1 MKQAISVFGLGYV
14 GSVTAACLAYKGH
27 RVMGVDL
34 NPAKVECVESG
45 RSPVLEPGLQEMA
58 AACRQACRLHAT
70 TDAAR
75 AIQESDVTFIC
86 VGTPSRRNGSLD
98 LSAIERVCEEIGQA
112 LRKKNGFQTLVLR
125 STILPG
131 ATESLAIPT
140 LEASSGKRAGP
151 DFAVCVNPEFLRE
164 GCAIAD
170 FFRPPFT
177 VLGAAHP
184 DHLAPLCALYDWVPA
199 RVFQVSLADAEM
211 VKYVCN
217 AFHAVKVSFANEIG
231 TLCKCFGV
239 DTDAVMEMFTS
250 DSKLNLSSAYLTP
263 GFAFGGSCLPKDL
276 RALTYCAQKS
286 DLTLPLLES
295 VLHSNRQHIDRALE
309 AVLQT
314 GKKRVALLGLSF
326 KPDTDDLRESPQV
339 SLVKRLLGEG
349 CQVQIWDDQVVLG
362 RLLGS
367 NRQFIEEVIP
377 HFSSLLTDDLQ
388 HAVEAAEI
396 VLVATRAVGNQR
408 LAKCLRPEH
417 TVIDL
422 VNLERCRRVESAASY
437 EGICW

>member
-1 MKQAISVFGLGYV
+1 MKQAISVFGLGYI

-34 NPAKVECVESG
+34 NPVKVECLESG
-45 RSPVLEPGLQEMA
+45 RSPVFEPGLQEMT

-75 AIQESDVTFIC
+75 AIQESEVTFIC

-112 LRKKNGFQTLVLR
+112 LRGKEDFHTLVLR

-131 ATESLAIPT
+131 TTESVAIPI
-140 LEASSGKRAGP
+140 LEASSGKRAGS

-164 GCAIAD
+164 GCAVAD
-170 FFRPPFT
+170 FLHPPFT
-177 VLGAAHP
+177 ILGAAHP
-184 DHLAPLCALYDWVPA
+184 DHLAPLCVLYDWVPA
-199 RVFQVSLADAEM
+199 RIFQASLAAAEM

-231 TLCKCFGV
+231 TLCKCLGV

-250 DSKLNLSSAYLTP
+250 DTKLNLSSAYLTP

-295 VLHSNRQHIDRALE
+295 VLPSNQQHIDRALE

-349 CQVQIWDDQVVLG
+349 CQVRIWDDQVVLG

-377 HFSSLLTDDLQ
+377 HIGCLLTDDLQ
-388 HAVEAAEI
+388 HAVETAEI
-396 VLVATRAVGNQR
+396 VLVATRAIGKQR
-408 LAKCLRPEH
+408 LAKCLRPGH

-422 VNLERCRRVESAASY
+422 VNLEPYRRVESAASY

>member
-1 MKQAISVFGLGYV
+1 MKQALSVFGLGYV
-14 GSVTAACLAYKGH
+14 GSVTATGLAYKGH
-27 RVMGVDL
+27 AVLGVDL
-34 NPAKVECVESG
+34 NPVKVGCLESG
-45 RSPVLEPGLQEMA
+45 RSPVLEPGLQEMV

-98 LSAIERVCEEIGQA
+98 LSAIERVCGEIGRA
-112 LRKKNGFQTLVLR
+112 LRGKMQFHTVVLR

-131 ATESLAIPT
+131 TTESLAIPT
-140 LEASSGKRAGP
+140 LEATSGKRAGS

-164 GCAIAD
+164 GCAVAD
-170 FFRPPFT
+170 FFHPPFT
-177 VLGAAHP
+177 VLGAAHA
-184 DHLAPLCALYDWVPA
+184 DHFAPLCALYDWVPA
-199 RVFQVSLADAEM
+199 RIFQASLSAAEM

-231 TLCKCFGV
+231 TLCKGFGV
-239 DTDAVMEMFTS
+239 ATDVVMEIFTS
-250 DSKLNLSSAYLTP
+250 DSKLNLSSAYLNP

-276 RALTYCAQKS
+276 RALTFGAQKS

-295 VLHSNRQHIDRALE
+295 VLPSNQRHIDRALE

-326 KPDTDDLRESPQV
+326 KADTDDLRESPQV

-349 CQVQIWDDQVVLG
+349 LQVWIWDDQVVLG

-367 NRQFIEEVIP
+367 NRQFIEEGIP
-377 HFSSLLTDDLQ
+377 HIGCLLTDDLQ

-396 VLVATRAVGNQR
+396 VLVATRAVGKQR

-422 VNLERCRRVESAASY
+422 VNLERCRRVDSAASY